1 MGSGSGF
8 FLPLVLFREEGGR
21 RITSG
26 KQKNIR
32 RSLERKRKGGSFC
45 VMGQG
50 KIAQDGTSQFLALG
64 AGFFALGYILGRQRA
79 GRCKQCFTDSGA
91 AATSK
96 KRCIQD
102 GKKEP
107 LYIDRL
113 AELHSDFKMV
123 LIVRNDLKMGKG
135 KLASQCSHATVGLYK
150 KICNRAPKAVQRW
163 ETCGQAKVVTKVE
176 SEAEL
181 LSLQRQAR
189 RLKVPS
195 HITTDAGLTQ
205 TNPNSRTVMALLG
218 PVDLVDQVTGR
229 LKLC

>member
-1 MGSGSGF
+1 LILSNF
-8 FLPLVLFREEGGR
+8 F
-21 RITSG
+21 
-26 KQKNIR
+26 Q

-79 GRCKQCFTDSGA
+79 GRCNQCFADSGA

-96 KRCIQD
+96 KRCGQD

-123 LIVRNDLKMGKG
+123 LVVRNDLKMGKG
-135 KLASQCSHATVGLYK
+135 KLASQCRSVQL
-150 KICNRAPKAVQRW
+150 CNFFLSNKAIV
-163 ETCGQAKVVTKVE
+163 
-176 SEAEL
+176 L
-181 LSLQRQAR
+181 LHRVSFHHT
-189 RLKVPS
+189 S
-195 HITTDAGLTQ
+195 
-205 TNPNSRTVMALLG
+205 
-218 PVDLVDQVTGR
+218 
-229 LKLC
+229 

>member
-1 MGSGSGF
+1 
-8 FLPLVLFREEGGR
+8 
-21 RITSG
+21 
-26 KQKNIR
+26 
-32 RSLERKRKGGSFC
+32 
-45 VMGQG
+45 MGQG

-79 GRCKQCFTDSGA
+79 GRCNQCFADSGA

-96 KRCIQD
+96 KRCSQD

-123 LIVRNDLKMGKG
+123 LVVRNDLKMGKG

-150 KICNRAPKAVQRW
+150 KICNRAPKALQRW
-163 ETCGQAKVVTKVE
+163 EICGQAKVVTKVE

-195 HITTDAGLTQ
+195 YITTDAGLTQ
-205 TNPNSRTVMALLG
+205 TNPR